1 MLEDYEGFNEYL
13 AWTQKG
19 RIFAAV
25 NRFNVV
31 IFWDS
36 LTGKLI
42 YKKVLE
48 NHAQIEDATLFRA
61 HDY

>member
-1 MLEDYEGFNEYL
+1 MLEQSSERLNDYL

-19 RIFAAV
+19 LIFAAV
-25 NRFNVV
+25 DRYNVV
-31 IFWDS
+31 SFWNS

-48 NHAQIEDATLFRA
+48 KHAQIEDA
-61 HDY
+61 

>member
-1 MLEDYEGFNEYL
+1 MLEDSEELNEYL

-25 NRFNVV
+25 NRLNVV
-31 IFWDS
+31 SFWDS

-48 NHAQIEDATLFRA
+48 NGAQIEDA
-61 HDY
+61 